1 MKKIYSGVV
10 FIGLLGALSA
20 CSAQVSEEQAAQLAP
35 IVTQEAVAQETV
47 RLDEREILPLNQMQ
61 REFVL
66 AEMRGLLV
74 ATQGVIEGLAL
85 EDMQMVQEA
94 AAAAGMEA
102 QGTVENKQN
111 MQRLRM
117 GQVLPPEFGQ
127 MGQATHIAFGE
138 ITKMAADGK
147 PAKDIQLKLVD
158 TMHACVACH
167 SAYQIPNP

>member
-10 FIGLLGALSA
+10 IIGLLGALTA

-35 IVTQEAVAQETV
+35 AVTQEVAAQETV

-94 AAAAGMEA
+94 AAAASMEA

-147 PAKDIQLKLVD
+147 SAKDIQLKLVD